1 MAWACQAW
9 VARLGPWVECP
20 GRADR
25 VAVMW
30 VMAFADNNPGMTKP
44 QTITRRVEFSDTDM
58 AGIAHFSRFFLWMEQ
73 AEHEFL
79 EKRGLTVVFEQD
91 GEKHGFPRVSA
102 SCDYLKPVR
111 YRDVLHIA
119 VHLESIGRSSL
130 QYRFEFWLQGDASP
144 VAVGKVTTCHCKM
157 TAAGMRSAP
166 IPDWMREKLE
176 NAPNHPESHE

>member
-1 MAWACQAW
+1 
-9 VARLGPWVECP
+9 
-20 GRADR
+20 
-25 VAVMW
+25 
-30 VMAFADNNPGMTKP
+30 MTKP
-44 QTITRRVEFSDTDM
+44 TIARRRVEFSDTDM

-79 EKRGLTVVFEQD
+79 ESRDLSVVFEEE

-111 YRDVLHIA
+111 YRDMLHIA
-119 VHLESIGRSSL
+119 VHLDSIGRSSL

-157 TAAGMRSAP
+157 TESGMRSTP
-166 IPDWMREKLE
+166 IPEWMRAKLQGGPDGPASDE
-176 NAPNHPESHE
+176 